1 MNASTQPSSATT
13 ALPLCCPSC
22 HGDLTA
28 SEASSTQPT
37 GLLCRSCTLEFP
49 LLGEVTC
56 LYPKGAADLALWQA
70 RAHKEQQ
77 DLLHKLQAVNQA
89 LVNLELKADSIP
101 TATKERLQQLEEGY
115 AGQLDCLG
123 ELLAP
128 VLSDGAGS
136 DRATYAALNTQALSN
151 NTTLFS
157 YATNLFRDWVWGE
170 AENNQAI
177 DMLAQVAPG
186 SLGRTLVLGAGGGR
200 LAWDLA
206 SGSATAVCAV
216 DINPLTSLAAAA
228 ICNDRPVRLW
238 EFPLAPVKPSDVAL
252 HRELLAPTSIPISAP
267 NESAIGRTP
276 ITWLLADAR
285 ALPFPPG
292 SFDTVVTPWF
302 TDVVQSSPAATAA
315 QVNGLLAPEGRWLNF
330 GSVAFADADP
340 AQCLLLPEL
349 CDLVAAQGFT
359 EPTVIEQRGP
369 YLCSPHSRYGRYE
382 LLHAFSATKN
392 ASAPHASRKTT
403 AQNTQPIW
411 LQNSAIPVPALT
423 QFQDQAMATQV
434 HAYLLSLIDGERSIN
449 EIADIL
455 QQRQLIS
462 AHEARPLIQG
472 FLEKMLLE

>member
-1 MNASTQPSSATT
+1 MNAPTQPSSATT

-22 HGDLTA
+22 NGDLAA
-28 SEASSTQPT
+28 SESSSAESTD
-37 GLLCRSCTLEFP
+37 LFCRSCALQFP
-49 LLGEVTC
+49 RLGEVTC
-56 LYPKGAADLALWQA
+56 LYPKGVADLALWQA

-77 DLLHKLQAVNQA
+77 DLVHKQQAVSRA
-89 LVNLELKADSIP
+89 LKADSIP
-101 TATKERLQQLEEGY
+101 PATKERLQLLEAGY
-115 AGQLDCLG
+115 AGQLACLG
-123 ELLAP
+123 DLLAP
-128 VLSDGAGS
+128 VLSDSAGS
-136 DRATYAALNTQALSN
+136 DRATYAALNTQSLSN

-157 YATNLFRDWVWGE
+157 YATNLFRDWVWGD

-177 DMLAQVAPG
+177 DMLTQVAPG

-200 LAWDLA
+200 LVWDLA
-206 SGSATAVCAV
+206 NGPATAVCAL

-228 ICNDRPVRLW
+228 ICNNRSVRLW

-252 HRELLAPTSIPISAP
+252 RRELTAPKTETQKPTIDRA
-267 NESAIGRTP
+267 P

-285 ALPFPPG
+285 ALPFRLG

-302 TDVVQSSPAATAA
+302 TDVVQASPATTAA
-315 QVNGLLAPEGRWLNF
+315 QVNSLLTPEGRWLNF

-349 CDLVAAQGFT
+349 CDLVAGEGFT
-359 EPTVIEQRGP
+359 KPAVIEERGL

-382 LLHAFSATKN
+382 LLHAFSATKI
-392 ASAPHASRKTT
+392 ASAPHTSARTS
-403 AQNTQPIW
+403 AQSTQPIW
-411 LQNSAIPVPALT
+411 LQNSALAVPALT

-434 HAYLLSLIDGERSIN
+434 HAYLLSLIDGTRSIN

-455 QQRQLIS
+455 QQRQLLS

-472 FLEKMLLE
+472 FLEKMLAE